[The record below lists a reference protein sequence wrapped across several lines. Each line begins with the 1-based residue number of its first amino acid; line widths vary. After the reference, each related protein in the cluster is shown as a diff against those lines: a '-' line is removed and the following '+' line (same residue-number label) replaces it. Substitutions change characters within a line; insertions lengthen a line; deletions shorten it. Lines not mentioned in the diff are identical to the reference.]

1 MKKARFLL
9 IFTAVLALFLT
20 GCNEKKEPAPIE
32 KAQQRVV
39 EIGEQF
45 LNYEITAAEAKEM
58 LDSILVPETE
68 GNGQIYLNADI
79 GDLQLRIIS
88 VNATYESVQKKVQ
101 FIKERNYTE

>member
-9 IFTAVLALFLT
+9 IFMAVLALFLT
-20 GCNEKKEPAPIE
+20 GCNGKKEPAPIE

-45 LNYEITAAEAKEM
+45 LNYEITASEAKEM

-68 GNGQIYLNADI
+68 GNGQTFLKGDI
-79 GDLQLRIIS
+79 AALQFNIIS
-88 VNATYESVQKKVQ
+88 VNATYEAVQKKVQ
-101 FIKERNYTE
+101 YIKEANYTN

>member
-9 IFTAVLALFLT
+9 IFTAVLALFLM
-20 GCNEKKEPAPIE
+20 GCNGKKEPAPIE

-68 GNGQIYLNADI
+68 GNGQTYLKGDI
-79 GDLQLRIIS
+79 NYLIFIICKYDT
-88 VNATYESVQKKVQ
+88 TYEDVQEKVQ
-101 FIKERNYTE
+101 SIKEFNYTH

>member
-20 GCNEKKEPAPIE
+20 GCNGKKEPAPIE

-45 LNYEITAAEAKEM
+45 LNYEITASEAKEM

-68 GNGQIYLNADI
+68 GNGQTFLKGDI
-79 GDLQLRIIS
+79 AALKLKLVS
-88 VNATYESVQKKVQ
+88 PNTTYEAMLDDIEY
-101 FIKERNYTE
+101 IKEANYTN